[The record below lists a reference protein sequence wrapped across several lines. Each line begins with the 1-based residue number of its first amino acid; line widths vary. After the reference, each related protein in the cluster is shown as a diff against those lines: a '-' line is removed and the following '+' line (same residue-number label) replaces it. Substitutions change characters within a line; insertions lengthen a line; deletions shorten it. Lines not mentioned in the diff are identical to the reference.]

1 MKIEEIDIDL
11 IKPYKNNPRE
21 IPMESVQKVMNSI
34 REFGNNQ
41 PIVVDNDNIIVVG
54 HTRWKALKQ
63 LGKAK
68 AFVVKKDFSK
78 GQAMAYRIMDNR
90 SGEESKW
97 SNKLLASEL
106 NILKDENFD
115 LQLTGFNLTELEN
128 LANDKE
134 LGFVQNS
141 KDLKENFNVEFP
153 DGMEVTH
160 VKMVQLFLNTETEKE
175 FKLWCSELQSIL
187 GTDNLTDTV
196 YKVVE
201 NAYNNSKT

>member
-68 AFVVKKDFSK
+68 AFVVKKDFPK

-196 YKVVE
+196 YKVDE

>member
-1 MKIEEIDIDL
+1 MIIEEVDIEN

-41 PIVVDNDNIIVVG
+41 PIVVDNDNVIVVG

-63 LGKAK
+63 LGEKK
-68 AFVVKKDFSK
+68 AFIIKKNFTK
-78 GQAMAYRIMDNR
+78 NNAMAYRIMDNR

-97 SNKLLASEL
+97 DNKLLANEL
-106 NILKDENFD
+106 NILKDETFNLD
-115 LQLTGFNLTELEN
+115 LTGFNLTELEN

-134 LGFVQNS
+134 LKFKGS
-141 KDLKENFNVEFP
+141 DKLDTDFNVDYP
-153 DGMEVTH
+153 ADMEVSH
-160 VKMVQLFLNTETEKE
+160 VKMVQLFLNTETEKN
-175 FKLWCSELQSIL
+175 FRLWVSELQKKL

-196 YKVVE
+196 YKIV
-201 NAYNNSKT
+201 NDAYNQSNT

>member
-1 MKIEEIDIDL
+1 MIIEEVDIEN

-41 PIVVDNDNIIVVG
+41 PIVVDNDNVIVVG

-63 LGKAK
+63 LGEKK
-68 AFVVKKDFSK
+68 AFIIKKNFTK
-78 GQAMAYRIMDNR
+78 NNAMAYRIMDNR

-97 SNKLLASEL
+97 DNKLLANEL
-106 NILKDENFD
+106 NILKDETFNLD
-115 LQLTGFNLTELEN
+115 LTGFNLTELEN

-134 LGFVQNS
+134 LKFKGSDNL
-141 KDLKENFNVEFP
+141 DTDFNVDYP
-153 DGMEVTH
+153 ADMEVSH
-160 VKMVQLFLNTETEKE
+160 VKMVQLFLNTETEKN
-175 FKLWCSELQSIL
+175 FRLWVSELQKKL

-196 YKVVE
+196 YKIV
-201 NAYNNSKT
+201 NDAYNQSNT

>member
-1 MKIEEIDIDL
+1 MIIEEVDIEN

-41 PIVVDNDNIIVVG
+41 PIVVDNDNVIVVG

-63 LGKAK
+63 LGEKK
-68 AFVVKKDFSK
+68 AFIIKKNFTK
-78 GQAMAYRIMDNR
+78 NNAMAYRIMDNR

-97 SNKLLASEL
+97 DNKLLANEL
-106 NILKDENFD
+106 NILKDETFNLD
-115 LQLTGFNLTELEN
+115 LTGFNLTELEN

-134 LGFVQNS
+134 LKFKGS
-141 KDLKENFNVEFP
+141 DKLDTDFNVDYP
-153 DGMEVTH
+153 ADMEVSH
-160 VKMVQLFLNTETEKE
+160 VKMIQLFLNTETEKN
-175 FKLWCSELQSIL
+175 FRLWVSELQKKL

-196 YKVVE
+196 YKIV
-201 NAYNNSKT
+201 NDAYNQSNT

>member
-68 AFVVKKDFSK
+68 AFVVKKDFPK

-141 KDLKENFNVEFP
+141 KDLKENFNVDFP

>member
-41 PIVVDNDNIIVVG
+41 PIVVDNDNVIVVG

-68 AFVVKKDFSK
+68 AYVVKKELPK
-78 GQAMAYRIMDNR
+78 GQALAYRIMDNR

-97 SNKLLASEL
+97 SNKLLATEL
-106 NILKDENFD
+106 NILKDDNFD

-141 KDLKENFNVEFP
+141 KDLKENFNVDFP

-160 VKMVQLFLNTETEKE
+160 VKMVQLFLNTETEKD
-175 FKLWCSELQSIL
+175 FKLWCQELQTQL

-196 YKVVE
+196 YTVVK
-201 NAYNNSKT
+201 NAYNNSKS

>member
-68 AFVVKKDFSK
+68 AFVVKKDFPK

-201 NAYNNSKT
+201 NAYNNFKT

>member
-1 MKIEEIDIDL
+1 MKIEEMDIDL

-21 IPMESVQKVMNSI
+21 ISMESVQKVMNSI

-68 AFVVKKDFSK
+68 AFVVKKDFPK

-201 NAYNNSKT
+201 NAYNNSKP

>member
-1 MKIEEIDIDL
+1 MKLEEVDIDS

-68 AFVVKKDFSK
+68 AFVVKKDFPK